1 LAADAPVTALD
12 LFDDDP
18 GHAAHVLAFDLHH
31 RVGQLLDHLLLLVVA
46 EDAFDDL
53 DVDEWH

>member
-1 LAADAPVTALD
+1 MFSP
-12 LFDDDP
+12 
-18 GHAAHVLAFDLHH
+18 FDLHH